1 MNDEARR
8 WSRVKQVFQDAL
20 ERPDADR
27 GPFLS
32 AVCGDD
38 RELQSEVE
46 SLLVAHAAAGSFA
59 QGPAIEALPPSAAAA
74 LRDGAWADQRLR
86 TGDRI
91 GHYEILSA
99 LGKGGMG
106 EVYRAR
112 DAELGRDVAIKVVP
126 DAFLAN
132 PERLARFER
141 EARVLATLNH
151 PHISAIY
158 GLEEADGIR
167 GLVLEL
173 VEGGTLADRLALG
186 PLPFEEALTVAR
198 QIADALDAAHEKGI
212 VHRDLKP
219 ANIKITPA
227 GTVKVLDFGLAKID
241 ARDRMASGRS
251 QSPTGT
257 LGGTGEGVILGT
269 AAYMSPE
276 QARGKPLDKRTD
288 IWSFGCVLYEMLT
301 GRPAFPGDTI
311 SDTIAAILG
320 DDPDWRRLSGETPDN
335 IRRLLQR
342 CLEKDPKQRLHDI
355 ADAGIEI
362 HDAQAKA
369 HSAVIASPVPVV
381 TRRGRERLAWTVA
394 GLLAMVS
401 VVAVAVAIAV
411 ALRPAPVAREVRLE
425 ITTPPTTD
433 QVSLALSPDG
443 EKLVFAAES
452 EGGPRLWL
460 RSLEAGS
467 AHPLAGTDRGAYPF
481 WSPDSRSIGFFAEGK
496 LKRLDI
502 AGGAA
507 QTLADAPI
515 GRGGTWSRDG
525 VILFAPNAFSPIFRV
540 SDRGGESV
548 AVTGGEMPK
557 AASHRF
563 PQFLPN
569 GRYFL
574 FSVMGA
580 PQDRG
585 VYVASLDGSVMR
597 RLVDAD
603 TAVVREPGHLLFV
616 RQGTLFVQSFDP
628 VRLELAGNPF
638 PVVEDILFS
647 GAVNTSVISSSD
659 AGPIVYR
666 TRAAS
671 DRRQFLWFDRS
682 GKEMGR
688 VGEPDTVTPAN
699 PQLSPDGQRVALNR
713 SVNGQLGI
721 WLLET
726 GGGVLSRF
734 TFDGAPDA
742 YPVWSPDGLRLVF
755 VSNRKGVTD
764 LYEKPASGAGISAPL
779 LVTPE
784 NKVPTDWS
792 LDGRFVLYRR
802 FAPNRDSDIWA
813 LPMDGNRKPFPV
825 IQTDFD
831 ERDGQFSPDGKW
843 IAYESN
849 ESGPFE
855 IYVQPFPG
863 PGGKRLVST
872 NGGAQ
877 VRWRPNGK
885 ELFYIGLDGR
895 LMAAPF
901 RLGSNGQ
908 AVELGKP
915 ASLFATRIPGGPLQA
930 GFKQQYVVSPDGQ
943 RFLINS
949 LMAATA
955 SPITLVLNW
964 KPRS

>member
-1 MNDEARR
+1 MGE
-8 WSRVKQVFQDAL
+8 
-20 ERPDADR
+20 
-27 GPFLS
+27 G
-32 AVCGDD
+32 
-38 RELQSEVE
+38 
-46 SLLVAHAAAGSFA
+46 
-59 QGPAIEALPPSAAAA
+59 I
-74 LRDGAWADQRLR
+74 R
-86 TGDRI
+86 TGQMLGPYTISAQI
-91 GHYEILSA
+91 GE
-99 LGKGGMG
+99 GGMG

-112 DAELGRDVAIKVVP
+112 DTKLNRDVALKILPSAFAVDP
-126 DAFLAN
+126 D
-132 PERLARFER
+132 RLARFKR
-141 EARVLATLNH
+141 EAHVLAALNH
-151 PHISAIY
+151 PHIAAIY
-158 GLEEADGIR
+158 GFEESTGVQA
-167 GLVLEL
+167 LVLEL
-173 VEGGTLADRLALG
+173 VEGPTLADRLARG
-186 PLPFEEALTVAR
+186 PIPLDEVLPIAA
-198 QIADALDAAHEKGI
+198 QIAQALEAAHEQGI
-212 VHRDLKP
+212 IHRDLKP
-219 ANIKITPA
+219 ANIKLRPDGA
-227 GTVKVLDFGLAKID
+227 VKVLDFGLAK
-241 ARDRMASGRS
+241 ALEPAAGMAAGMTA
-251 QSPTGT
+251 SPTLT
-257 LGGTGEGVILGT
+257 TPVMTALGVVLGT

-320 DDPDWRRLSGETPDN
+320 DDPDWGRLSGETSDN
-335 IRRLLQR
+335 VRRLLQR

-362 HDAQAKA
+362 HDAQSKA

-381 TRRGRERLAWTVA
+381 TRRGRERLAWTMT

-411 ALRPAPVAREVRLE
+411 TLRPTPAAREVRLE

-452 EGGPRLWL
+452 EGQPRLWL

-467 AHPLAGTDRGAYPF
+467 AHPLPGTDRGAYPF

-502 AGGAA
+502 AGGPA
-507 QTLADAPI
+507 QTLADALI
-515 GRGGTWSRDG
+515 GRGGTWSRNG
-525 VILFAPNAFSPIFRV
+525 VILFAPSTFSRIFRV
-540 SDRGGESV
+540 SDRGGEPV

-557 AASHRF
+557 AVGYRF

-569 GRYFL
+569 GRHFL
-574 FSVMGA
+574 FSVVGA
-580 PQDRG
+580 AQDRG

-603 TAVVREPGHLLFV
+603 TAVVLASGHLLFV
-616 RQGTLFVQSFDP
+616 RQGALFVQSFDP

-638 PVVEDILFS
+638 PVAEDILFS
-647 GAVNTSVISSSD
+647 GAVNISVLSSSN
-659 AGPIVYR
+659 AGSIVYR

-671 DRRQFLWFDRS
+671 DQRQFLWFDRS

-688 VGEPDTVTPAN
+688 VGEPDTAIPAN
-699 PQLSPDGQRVALNR
+699 PQLSPDGRRVALNR
-713 SVNGQLGI
+713 STNGQLGI

-726 GGGVLSRF
+726 RGGVLSRF

-742 YPVWSPDGLRLVF
+742 YPVWSPDSRRLVF
-755 VSNRKGVTD
+755 VSNRKGTLD
-764 LYEKPASGAGISAPL
+764 LYEKPASGGGMEEPL

-784 NKVPTDWS
+784 DKVPTDWS
-792 LDGRFVLYRR
+792 VDGRIVLYRR
-802 FAPNRDSDIWA
+802 GAPNHDFDIWA
-813 LPMDGNRKPFPV
+813 LPMDGNRKAFPV
-825 IQTDFD
+825 IQTDSD

-849 ESGPFE
+849 ESGRFE

-863 PGGKRLVST
+863 PGGKRQMST

-908 AVELGKP
+908 AVEPGTP

-930 GFKQQYVVSPDGQ
+930 GLKQQYVVSRDGQ